1 MRLIPGQ
8 PLDTRSR
15 AELWVFDHLRA
26 AFTDASQ
33 SGWFAMHSLNL
44 PQHEYK
50 RFGEIDFIV
59 CGPGGL
65 FVLEVKGG
73 GVACRDG
80 MWETRNRMGQTER
93 LSESPFKQAEG
104 ALHGLRRRLP
114 AAVANDLVVG
124 YGVVLPDVQ
133 GLPESAEWDRKT
145 LADARDCRQF
155 ERWLEKLIAHWRAK
169 DPRKPMATAD
179 QLGVLR
185 QHLRPDFEAV
195 KSLHRSAHE
204 VEERIARLTE
214 DQLGLIDIVEVNGR
228 VICSGGAGTGK
239 TMLAQE
245 LAKRW
250 SAEGKKV
257 ALACH
262 SPWLKAFLEKSA
274 APGVTV
280 TLADSIHVTAR
291 RAGIEMFDAL
301 IVDEGQ
307 DLLNLDS
314 LGRLDAALRGGIEKG
329 RWCFFHDRNNQSGLC
344 GEYSL
349 EAYEYLGSFGPAR
362 VPLKTNCR
370 NTLPVLQCIQ
380 DALQADLGTAA
391 VGDGPAVRELI
402 ASGSSEAALALKN
415 ELNALV
421 NRDGFSASEIVIL
434 SPWALQ
440 QSCASA
446 LVGGGQARITEL
458 DSYSPRG
465 AGGGAIGFAQIDN
478 FKGLESLVVVLV
490 DLPCPRV
497 NSPARAL
504 HYVGMS
510 RARALLSMVCLSS
523 DSVDEA
529 TESI

>member
-1 MRLIPGQ
+1 MRLIPSQ

-26 AFTDASQ
+26 AFTDASR

-114 AAVANDLVVG
+114 AAVTNDLVVG

-169 DPRKPMATAD
+169 DPRKPMVTAD
-179 QLGVLR
+179 QLGILR
-185 QHLRPDFEAV
+185 QQLRPDFEAV
-195 KSLHRSAHE
+195 KSLHRSVHE

-214 DQLGLIDIVEVNGR
+214 GQLGFIDTVEVNER

-250 SAEGKKV
+250 SAEGKQV

-291 RAGIEMFDAL
+291 RAGIDMFDAL

-314 LGRLDAALRGGIEKG
+314 LSRLDDALRGGIEKG

-344 GEYSL
+344 GEYSP
-349 EAYEYLGSFGPAR
+349 EAYEYLNSFGPAR
-362 VPLKTNCR
+362 VPLKKNCR
-370 NTLPVLQCIQ
+370 NTLPVLQYIQ
-380 DALQADLGTAA
+380 DALNADLGSAA
-391 VGDGPAVRELI
+391 VGDGPAVREFT
-402 ASGSSEAALALKN
+402 ASSSIEAAQVLKK
-415 ELNALV
+415 ELNTLLDQ
-421 NRDGFSASEIVIL
+421 DGFSAPDIVIL
-434 SPWALQ
+434 SPLSLQ
-440 QSCASA
+440 QSCAAS
-446 LVGGGQARITEL
+446 LTGGIHPRITEL
-458 DSYSPRG
+458 DSYSSRG
-465 AGGGAIGFAQIDN
+465 AGGGAIGFAQIN
-478 FKGLESLVVVLV
+478 HFKGLESPVVVLV
-490 DLPCPRV
+490 DLPSPRV
-497 NSPARAL
+497 SFEARAM

-510 RARALLSMVCLSS
+510 RARALLCMICFNL
-523 DSVDEA
+523 A
-529 TESI
+529 